1 MTAPPLDPP
10 DTAAP
15 GEVDGVPLAD
25 PAADPP
31 AAPAATGFTVRLAN
45 FTGPF
50 DLLLQL
56 IGKHKLDVTEVAL
69 HTVTDEFIAY
79 IRAMGDDWDLDE
91 ASEFLLI
98 AATLLD
104 LKAARLLPS
113 AEVEDEADLALLE
126 ARDLLFARLLQYKA
140 YKEAAAYIAELEAV
154 GGRRYPRA
162 VSLEARYAEA
172 LPDLVLGIG
181 PQRLL
186 KLAVKAMTPKPVPE
200 VSIAHVH
207 MVRVS
212 VREHAAILAARLRRA
227 GTATFSLLCADCEAT
242 LEVVARF
249 LALLELYREGLV
261 AFVQEQA
268 LEELTVRWTG
278 PIDGDTELHVDEYA
292 GSPADPG
299 PPGAGPEPVGP
310 EPVRAGPEVAGAEPH
325 GIGPASVGVGPEPA
339 GAEPHGIEPAS
350 VGPELA
356 GAEPHGIGPASV
368 GPELAGAEPES
379 AGVGP
384 ALAAAESAPVR
395 AELESAGEAGG
406 PDGTGTTE
414 GARDE

>member
-1 MTAPPLDPP
+1 MDYGRAVTAPPLDPP
-10 DTAAP
+10 EAAATAV
-15 GEVDGVPLAD
+15 VDGLPPAD
-25 PAADPP
+25 VAADLTAEP
-31 AAPAATGFTVRLAN
+31 ASTGFTVRLAN

-79 IRAMGDDWDLDE
+79 IRAMGDNWDLDE

-162 VSLEARYAEA
+162 VSLEARYADA

-212 VREHAAILAARLRRA
+212 VREHAAILATRLRRA

-261 AFVQEQA
+261 SFVQEQA

-278 PIDGDTELHVDEYA
+278 PADGDTEVHVDEYA
-292 GSPADPG
+292 GSPADPEPVAQTG
-299 PPGAGPEPVGP
+299 GPE
-310 EPVRAGPEVAGAEPH
+310 A
-325 GIGPASVGVGPEPA
+325 
-339 GAEPHGIEPAS
+339 
-350 VGPELA
+350 PELP
-356 GAEPHGIGPASV
+356 G
-368 GPELAGAEPES
+368 ES
-379 AGVGP
+379 SGV
-384 ALAAAESAPVR
+384 
-395 AELESAGEAGG
+395 
-406 PDGTGTTE
+406 DGTETTE
-414 GARDE
+414 DERDE

>member
-10 DTAAP
+10 AAP
-15 GEVDGVPLAD
+15 EQRPAAAAGPGAAVAGDPAGPVDATGAVPASSDDAAASTDSARADSEGVAAVPAGAAAD
-25 PAADPP
+25 SEGVAADPDG
-31 AAPAATGFTVRLAN
+31 AAAEDVAEGGGFTVRLAN

-69 HTVTDEFIAY
+69 HRVTDEFIAY
-79 IRAMGDDWDLDE
+79 IRAMGDSWDLDE
-91 ASEFLLI
+91 ASEFLLV

-104 LKAARLLPS
+104 LKAARLLPA
-113 AEVEDEADLALLE
+113 AEVEDEEDLALLE

-140 YKEAAAYIAELEAV
+140 YKEAAAHIAALEEV

-162 VSLEARYAEA
+162 VTLEPRYAEA
-172 LPDLVLGIG
+172 LPELVLGIG

-186 KLAVKAMTPKPVPE
+186 KLAIRAMTPKPVPE

-212 VREHAAILAARLRRA
+212 VREHAAIITERLRRA
-227 GTATFSLLCADCEAT
+227 GTASFSLLCADCDAT

-278 PIDGDTELHVDEYA
+278 PAEGGPDLHIDEYA
-292 GSPADPG
+292 GTPAEDGGTPARDS
-299 PPGAGPEPVGP
+299 GAGGDVAAD
-310 EPVRAGPEVAGAEPH
+310 AGDAGA
-325 GIGPASVGVGPEPA
+325 A
-339 GAEPHGIEPAS
+339 GAD
-350 VGPELA
+350 VGA
-356 GAEPHGIGPASV
+356 
-368 GPELAGAEPES
+368 
-379 AGVGP
+379 AGVDAPARSEEGP
-384 ALAAAESAPVR
+384 R
-395 AELESAGEAGG
+395 
-406 PDGTGTTE
+406 
-414 GARDE
+414 

>member
-1 MTAPPLDPP
+1 M
-10 DTAAP
+10 
-15 GEVDGVPLAD
+15 PLAEPGAD
-25 PAADPP
+25 LPAA
-31 AAPAATGFTVRLAN
+31 AATGFTVRLAN

-140 YKEAAAYIAELEAV
+140 YKEAAAYIAELESV

-162 VSLEARYAEA
+162 VSLEARYADA

-278 PIDGDTELHVDEYA
+278 PVDGDTELHVDEYA
-292 GSPADPG
+292 GTPADPG
-299 PPGAGPEPVGP
+299 SPGAAPEPVG
-310 EPVRAGPEVAGAEPH
+310 
-325 GIGPASVGVGPEPA
+325 VGP
-339 GAEPHGIEPAS
+339 
-350 VGPELA
+350 V
-356 GAEPHGIGPASV
+356 
-368 GPELAGAEPES
+368 
-379 AGVGP
+379 GVGP
-384 ALAAAESAPVR
+384 ALAEGEPELAV
-395 AELESAGEAGG
+395 AELESAGESGG
-406 PDGTGTTE
+406 PDGTGMTE

>member
-1 MTAPPLDPP
+1 MTAPPVDPP
-10 DTAAP
+10 EAADTAV
-15 GEVDGVPLAD
+15 VDGVPPAD
-25 PAADPP
+25 VAAEPASA
-31 AAPAATGFTVRLAN
+31 GFTVRLAN

-140 YKEAAAYIAELEAV
+140 YKEAAAHIAELEAV

-162 VSLEARYAEA
+162 VSLEPRYAEA

-212 VREHAAILAARLRRA
+212 VREHAAILTARLRRA

-261 AFVQEQA
+261 SFVQEQA

-278 PIDGDTELHVDEYA
+278 PADGETELHVDEYA
-292 GSPADPG
+292 GTPADPESPVALSEG
-299 PPGAGPEPVGP
+299 RETVESEVPETVGSEPTDPVGERAEAPEPV
-310 EPVRAGPEVAGAEPH
+310 
-325 GIGPASVGVGPEPA
+325 
-339 GAEPHGIEPAS
+339 
-350 VGPELA
+350 
-356 GAEPHGIGPASV
+356 
-368 GPELAGAEPES
+368 
-379 AGVGP
+379 
-384 ALAAAESAPVR
+384 
-395 AELESAGEAGG
+395 GEAGG
-406 PDGTGTTE
+406 PDRTGTTE
-414 GARDE
+414 DERDE